1 LAQNINPAQQRMAE
15 KAACSPEKCFKAVA
29 LAWHK
34 TNKKWSADYAA
45 RILASMENH
54 IFPAVGHLPVAKL
67 KTQDFTALLRV
78 IEDKGFLEV
87 ASRTRQQLSNIM

>member
-1 LAQNINPAQQRMAE
+1 MAE
-15 KAACSPEKCFKAVA
+15 KAACSPEKCLKAVA

-54 IFPAVGHLPVAKL
+54 IFPTIGHLPVATL
-67 KTQDFTALLRV
+67 KTQDLTALLRV

-87 ASRTRQQLSNIM
+87 ASRTRQQLSNIMRYAV

>member
-1 LAQNINPAQQRMAE
+1 
-15 KAACSPEKCFKAVA
+15 FKAVA

-54 IFPAVGHLPVAKL
+54 IFPTIGHLPVATL

-87 ASRTRQQLSNIM
+87 ASRTRQQLSNIMRYA

>member
-1 LAQNINPAQQRMAE
+1 MAE
-15 KAACSPEKCFKAVA
+15 KAACSPEKCFKAVAVA

-87 ASRTRQQLSNIM
+87 ASRTRQQLSNIMRYAV